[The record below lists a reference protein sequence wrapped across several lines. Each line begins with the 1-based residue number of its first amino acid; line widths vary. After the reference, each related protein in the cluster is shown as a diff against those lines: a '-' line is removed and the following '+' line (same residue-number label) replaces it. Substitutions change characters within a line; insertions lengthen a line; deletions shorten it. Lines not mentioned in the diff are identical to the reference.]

1 MNGDNLVRFMKEI
14 MNLQGVLELVR
25 FIFMMVLSKKTVQHI
40 KMAAIK

>member
-1 MNGDNLVRFMKEI
+1 MVRFMKEI

-25 FIFMMVLSKKTVQHI
+25 FIEDIMMVLSKKTVQHI